1 MSGCENEKGRIPM
14 SLGQLNMMIKFQ
26 NDLIHKIQWLEDR
39 LAATEDR
46 ELGLMGEL
54 QTCVSLLG
62 PTQLERMAHDHPA
75 TGYVSSLRMERN
87 WKTEQKGIENE

>member
-14 SLGQLNMMIKFQ
+14 SLVQLNMMIKFQ
-26 NDLIHKIQWLEDR
+26 NDLIHKIQRLEDR

-54 QTCVSLLG
+54 QT
-62 PTQLERMAHDHPA
+62 
-75 TGYVSSLRMERN
+75 
-87 WKTEQKGIENE
+87 

>member
-14 SLGQLNMMIKFQ
+14 SLVQLNMMLQFQ

-39 LAATEDR
+39 LAASEDR

-54 QTCVSLLG
+54 QTCVSLLE
-62 PTQLERMAHDHPA
+62 PTQLEGMAP
-75 TGYVSSLRMERN
+75 SLRMERN